1 MPNMEFQLG
10 LALPTP
16 SIIKGF
22 DLNNLGLDHPK
33 DMGGL
38 EARNKPARC
47 FSDKSKRSF
56 EQAFGNFE
64 AECKTKTLLLLWSG
78 QPNEEED
85 HNDQKK
91 RTFSTIDDRND
102 AEEVDQVVGWPPI
115 KTWRKKIFQQQQQQH
130 RVGRIGNNRVAD
142 KENGSRSIYV
152 KVKMEGV
159 AITRKVDIRLYR
171 SYQTLTN
178 SLITL
183 FAKYKKCADDDY
195 TRYILTYQDKEGD
208 WLIAGDIP
216 WQSFIRSVQRLKIVR
231 NWG

>member
-1 MPNMEFQLG
+1 MPNMEFELG

-16 SIIKGF
+16 NIIKGF
-22 DLNNLGLDHPK
+22 DLNNLGLDQPK

-38 EARNKPARC
+38 EARNKAARC

-56 EQAFGNFE
+56 EQAFGNSE
-64 AECKTKTLLLLWSG
+64 EEYKTKTLLLWSG
-78 QPNEEED
+78 QPNEEDD
-85 HNDQKK
+85 HKDQKK
-91 RTFSTIDDRND
+91 RTFSTIDEND

-115 KTWRKKIFQQQQQQH
+115 KTWRKKIFQQQH

-142 KENGSRSIYV
+142 TDSGRSIYV

-159 AITRKVDIRLYR
+159 AITRKVDIRLYH

-183 FAKYKKCADDDY
+183 FARDKKCADDDY
-195 TRYILTYQDKEGD
+195 TRYILTYLDKEGD

-216 WQSFIRSVQRLKIVR
+216 WQSFIRSVQRLKIVK